1 MTLHTNN
8 LRYIADKNYDL
19 VRHKDLLKEA
29 RTSLNDAANEIDK
42 LRLEVSLLNVQ
53 LTYAAKVKTD
63 VS

>member
-53 LTYAAKVKTD
+53 LTYADKVKSN